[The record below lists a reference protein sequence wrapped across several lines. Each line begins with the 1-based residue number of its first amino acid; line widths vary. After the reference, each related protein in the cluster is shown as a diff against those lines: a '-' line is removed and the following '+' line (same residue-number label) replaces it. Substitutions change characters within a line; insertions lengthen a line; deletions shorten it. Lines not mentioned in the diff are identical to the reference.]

1 MNYTLDDNF
10 NFVPMG
16 AGTKTKAL
24 LNRTQKHKGTLA
36 ADIKNFEQTGQV
48 GGFLLDFLATGVNMI
63 KNGIEGKRWSDNTVF
78 KGLGT
83 KPKAKRKASPAQK
96 KRGELIKKVMK
107 KYGVSLPEAS
117 KMIKQA
123 GL

>member
-78 KGLGT
+78 KGLG
-83 KPKAKRKASPAQK
+83 KAKTKRKASPAQK